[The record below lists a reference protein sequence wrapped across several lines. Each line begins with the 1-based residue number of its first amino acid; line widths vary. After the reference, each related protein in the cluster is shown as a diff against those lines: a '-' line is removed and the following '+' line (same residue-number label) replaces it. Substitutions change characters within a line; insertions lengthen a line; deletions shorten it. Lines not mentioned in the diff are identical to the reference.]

1 MCPRLCVRGP
11 PVKGGGT
18 TGPPVR
24 TLILALG
31 LLSATVIAL
40 SGHGLGTRTAAAGAV
55 QRPNIVFVLTDD
67 LDWSLVTAQYM
78 PHVVALERSGE
89 TFDHYIVADSLCC
102 PSRSSIFTGLFPH
115 DTGVYTNTGADGGY
129 YAFTHHKPN
138 LETRTFAVA
147 MQHAGY
153 LTSMMGK
160 YLNGY
165 GEPAMTTQVPR
176 GWNDW
181 HVAGNAYPEFN
192 YDLNENGAVVHY
204 GPGPPPAARAA
215 NYLTDVL
222 AARALTFINR
232 AAAARKPFMLEIAT
246 FAPHRPYTAAPRN
259 RHDFPGL
266 GAPRDPSFNTANT
279 NPPDWLGNR
288 KKLTPAQVAKID
300 DEYRMRAQ
308 SVEAVDRLLGLVEA
322 TLSARGLANNTY
334 IVFSSDNGYHMGQHR
349 LLPGK
354 ETAFDTDI
362 RVPLIIAGPGVPRGQ
377 VVSHV
382 VQNVD
387 LYPTFV
393 QLVGRTRVGAV
404 DGQSLLP
411 LLHPAAGA
419 AVAWPTVALIEHHG
433 PSDVHDPD
441 FENGELGGNPSAY
454 EAIRI
459 SNRQLG
465 NAVYVEYEKTGRREY
480 YNIDQ
485 DPFEREN
492 TYKLLIASTR
502 AWLHKT
508 LMGLERCHNAA
519 ACSAAA
525 DPQVG

>member
-1 MCPRLCVRGP
+1 MGGRSARRLAR
-11 PVKGGGT
+11 
-18 TGPPVR
+18 R
-24 TLILALG
+24 LILASG
-31 LLSATVIAL
+31 LLSVVAIAHW
-40 SGHGLGTRTAAAGAV
+40 GYGLGDRISAAAAV
-55 QRPNIVFVLTDD
+55 KRPNIVFVLTDD

-78 PHVVALERSGE
+78 PHVIDLERRGE

-115 DTGVYTNTGADGGY
+115 DSGVYTNTGADGGY

-147 MQHAGY
+147 AQQAGY
-153 LTSMMGK
+153 LNSMMGK

-165 GEPAMTTQVPR
+165 GEPAMTTHVAP
-176 GWNDW
+176 GWSDW

-204 GPGPPPAARAA
+204 GPAPPPARNAA

-222 AARALTFINR
+222 AARAIAFINR
-232 AAAARKPFMLEIAT
+232 SAAAHKPFVIEVAT
-246 FAPHRPYTAAPRN
+246 FAPHRPYTPAPRN
-259 RHDFPGL
+259 RNDFPGL
-266 GAPRDPSFNTANT
+266 KAPRDPSFNTANV

-288 KKLTPAQVAKID
+288 TKLTPAQVAKID
-300 DEYRMRAQ
+300 SEYRKRAQ
-308 SVEAVDRLLGLVEA
+308 AVEAVDRLLGQVEA
-322 TLSARGLANNTY
+322 TLAARGLAHNTY

-362 RVPLIIAGPGVPRGQ
+362 RVPLIIAGPQVPAGQ
-377 VVSHV
+377 LISQV

-393 QLVGRTRVGAV
+393 QLAGRTPVAII
-404 DGQSLLP
+404 DGHSLVP
-411 LLHPAAGA
+411 LLHPKPGGG
-419 AVAWPTVALIEHHG
+419 VTWPTAALIEHHG
-433 PSDVHDPD
+433 PSDVSDPD

-459 SNRQLG
+459 SNRQVG
-465 NAVYVEYEKTGRREY
+465 DAVYVEYQKTRKREY
-480 YNIDQ
+480 YNISR
-485 DPFEREN
+485 DPYERDN
-492 TYKLLIASTR
+492 TYKLLSAGKRAS
-502 AWLHKT
+502 LHRM
-508 LMGLERCHNAA
+508 LVGLERCHNPA
-519 ACSAAA
+519 ACWAAA
-525 DPQVG
+525 DPQPG

>member
-1 MCPRLCVRGP
+1 MKGRRSLP
-11 PVKGGGT
+11 PLA
-18 TGPPVR
+18 R
-24 TLILALG
+24 RLILSFG
-31 LLSATVIAL
+31 LLSTTVIAPW
-40 SGHGLGTRTAAAGAV
+40 GDGINARTSAAAAL

-78 PHVVALERSGE
+78 PHVIALERSGE

-115 DTGVYTNTGADGGY
+115 DSGVYTNTGTDGGY
-129 YAFTHHKPN
+129 YAFTHHQPN

-176 GWNDW
+176 GWSDW

-204 GPGPPPAARAA
+204 GPGPPPAPNAA

-222 AARALTFINR
+222 AARALTFIDR
-232 AAAARKPFMLEIAT
+232 AGAAHKPFVMEVAT
-246 FAPHRPYTAAPRN
+246 FAPHRPYTPAPRN

-266 GAPRDPSFNTANT
+266 GAPRDPSFNTANV
-279 NPPDWLGNR
+279 NPPDWLGKR
-288 KKLTPAQVAKID
+288 QRLTPAQVAKID
-300 DEYRMRAQ
+300 AEYRMRAQ
-308 SVEAVDRLLGLVEA
+308 AVQGVDRLLGLVEA
-322 TLSARGLANNTY
+322 RLAARGLTRNTY

-362 RVPLIIAGPGVPRGQ
+362 RVPLIIAGPGVPRDK
-377 VVSHV
+377 VISEV

-387 LYPTFV
+387 LAPTFV
-393 QLVGRTRVGAV
+393 QLAGQRPVGTA
-404 DGQSLLP
+404 DGHSLLP
-411 LLHPAAGA
+411 LLHPPAGGT
-419 AVAWPTVALIEHHG
+419 VAWPTVALIEHHG

-465 NAVYVEYEKTGRREY
+465 NAVYVEYAKTGKREY
-480 YNIDQ
+480 YNIDK
-485 DPFEREN
+485 DPYERDN
-492 TYKLLIASTR
+492 TYKLLSATSR
-502 AWLHKT
+502 QRLHAT
-508 LMGLERCHNAA
+508 LTGLERCHNAA
-519 ACSAAA
+519 ACWAAA